1 MNILDFRFEANLIRT
16 FKQVKIKNLFMR
28 LSKTLTLFF
37 FLLLSQ
43 FGCTISDPEMME
55 VLMEIKAQ
63 NEKLLQEVEKMKLQL
78 DALDGK
84 YQVILASL
92 ADNKKELETLR
103 AQIDALKA
111 QLTLQLEK
119 INQLSAQLE
128 IQGADIEKL
137 SNEIKTLK
145 ESCEKLK
152 GLIEELLAGKSPI
165 PTNGLV
171 VWYPFN
177 GNAEDESGNRN
188 NGINNGAVLSNDR
201 FSNPNKSYFFSS
213 VNCSTRID
221 ADVNTSMITSGITIS
236 LWFKMTGSGCVSPR
250 ILEFWPGSEAAPGMV
265 QLNWAQ
271 PEKVIRIGHVLQN
284 RANYQ
289 FQFPAGDD
297 LLNKWVNLVYTHD
310 GLVGKVFF
318 NGELKNSTSISGN
331 PVLATDL
338 AIGRMNHP
346 AFDAFQGDIDDLA
359 VWNRALSTTEI
370 SKIYKGEKF

>member
-1 MNILDFRFEANLIRT
+1 MKKIFILIS
-16 FKQVKIKNLFMR
+16 LFV
-28 LSKTLTLFF
+28 LTNV
-37 FLLLSQ
+37 
-43 FGCTISDPEMME
+43 GCTVSDPEMME
-55 VLMEIKAQ
+55 LLQEIKAQ
-63 NEKLLQEVEKMKLQL
+63 NDKLLEEVLKMKEQL
-78 DALDGK
+78 TLLDGK

-92 ADNKKELETLR
+92 ADNKKELEALKS
-103 AQIDALKA
+103 QIDSLKA
-111 QLTLQLEK
+111 QIAQQLIK
-119 INQLSAQLE
+119 IDALSAQLE
-128 IQGADIEKL
+128 VQGADIEKL
-137 SNEIKTLK
+137 SAEIAELK
-145 ESCEKLK
+145 ANCENLK

-177 GNAEDESGNRN
+177 GNTEDESGNRN
-188 NGINNGAVLSNDR
+188 NGVNNGAVLSNDR
-201 FSNPNKSYFFSS
+201 FSTPNKSYFFSS

-221 ADVNTSMITSGITIS
+221 SDVNTSSITSGITIS
-236 LWFKMTGSGCVSPR
+236 LWFKMTGAGCISPR

-297 LLNKWVNLVYTHD
+297 LLNKWVNFVYTHD
-310 GLVGKVFF
+310 GAVGKVFF
-318 NGELKNSTSISGN
+318 NGELKNSTTVAGN
-331 PVLATDL
+331 PILATDL

-346 AFDAFQGDIDDLA
+346 AFDAFQGDIDDIA
-359 VWNRALSTTEI
+359 IWNRALTTTEI